1 MAKFRFKHAVMSAGK
16 SQELARVHYNYKIKD
31 EKILVLVP
39 STDNRSGVG
48 VVAARSGETFLA
60 TSVNPGEVRVWL
72 EENLDSSSL
81 PACILTD
88 ETQFFKRDDIFALK
102 EMAVIERNIPV
113 IAYGLKSDFMNN
125 LFEGSSACMVV
136 AEEITQ
142 IETICSFC
150 NKMAIMN
157 MRFQDGKPTREGEQ
171 VLIGDEE
178 YRQVCHYHYLQD
190 DLEIKVTKGA
200 DRYDC

>member
-16 SQELARVHYNYKIKD
+16 SQELARVHYNYKIKG
-31 EKILVLVP
+31 ENILVLVP

-60 TSVNPGEVRVWL
+60 TAVNPGEVRAWL
-72 EENLDSSSL
+72 EANLDSSSL

-113 IAYGLKSDFMNN
+113 IAYGLKSDFMNYM
-125 LFEGSSACMVV
+125 FEGSEACMVV
-136 AEEITQ
+136 AEEIIQ

-150 NKMAIMN
+150 NKRAIMN

-171 VLIGDEE
+171 VLIGDSE

-190 DLEIKVTKGA
+190 DLSIKAIKGA
-200 DRYDC
+200 ERYDS